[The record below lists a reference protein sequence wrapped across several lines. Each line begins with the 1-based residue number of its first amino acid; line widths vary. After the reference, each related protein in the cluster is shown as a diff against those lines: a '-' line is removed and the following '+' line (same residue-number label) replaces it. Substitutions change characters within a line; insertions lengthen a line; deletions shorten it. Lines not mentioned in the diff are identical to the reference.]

1 MGLSRQFLLF
11 RQGASL
17 FAVDLMTVRE
27 VLSPLEQS
35 IAQVPNAPAFLVG
48 LMNLRGEILAVAD
61 FGRFIRTDATQL
73 DQSHSRILVFEVPD
87 PQNVRSSLI
96 HFGLLVS
103 QVEGVLPLYPDHM
116 VSAIEVSE
124 ELAPLLRGLYDCDG
138 KLLMIL
144 DAEAIAQSKD
154 W

>member
-1 MGLSRQFLLF
+1 
-11 RQGASL
+11 
-17 FAVDLMTVRE
+17 
-27 VLSPLEQS
+27 
-35 IAQVPNAPAFLVG
+35 
-48 LMNLRGEILAVAD
+48 
-61 FGRFIRTDATQL
+61 
-73 DQSHSRILVFEVPD
+73 
-87 PQNVRSSLI
+87 
-96 HFGLLVS
+96 
-103 QVEGVLPLYPDHM
+103 M